1 MNKGKEGV
9 AGCNKQRPGLI
20 QLVLWGQGADQ
31 SACREIVFAGWDGS
45 GLACHKE
52 SRTGMMI
59 ISTSLNYHCMQ
70 S

>member
-1 MNKGKEGV
+1 MANAEVKKKLLG
-9 AGCNKQRPGLI
+9 
-20 QLVLWGQGADQ
+20 
-31 SACREIVFAGWDGS
+31 VFAGWDGS